1 MTILQRKQQ
10 LEQRKQTA
18 KDIVFHVTS
27 AIEYIAVWAVYMVI
41 ITKMLRIM

>member
-10 LEQRKQTA
+10 IEQRKQTA
-18 KDIVFHVTS
+18 KDIGFVLMT
-27 AIEYIAVWAVYMVI
+27 AIEYISVWAVYMVI

>member
-18 KDIVFHVTS
+18 KDIGFVVIS
-27 AIEYIAVWAVYMVI
+27 AIEYISVWAVYMAI
-41 ITKMLRIM
+41 ISRMLKL